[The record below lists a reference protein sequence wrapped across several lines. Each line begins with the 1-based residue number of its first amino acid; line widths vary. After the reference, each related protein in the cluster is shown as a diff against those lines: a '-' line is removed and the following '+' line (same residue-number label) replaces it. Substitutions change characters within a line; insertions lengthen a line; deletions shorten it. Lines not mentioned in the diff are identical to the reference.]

1 MAALS
6 LDLGSTHLPSYLPVL
21 LATPY
26 RELTDPNKTAGE
38 GLHSLAGEVVE
49 VMKGT
54 CGKEEFSRAYTVV
67 HRRALDA
74 REKRKKHAALEAVIN
89 PERAIRRRQRKHL
102 LTRASKRRRILAYRP
117 SAVAAAKRF
126 RHRTGK

>member
-1 MAALS
+1 MIVVFIMIF
-6 LDLGSTHLPSYLPVL
+6 T
-21 LATPY
+21 LAPPP

-74 REKRKKHAALEAVIN
+74 REKRKKHAALEVSGG
-89 PERAIRRRQRKHL
+89 HF
-102 LTRASKRRRILAYRP
+102 S
-117 SAVAAAKRF
+117 
-126 RHRTGK
+126 G